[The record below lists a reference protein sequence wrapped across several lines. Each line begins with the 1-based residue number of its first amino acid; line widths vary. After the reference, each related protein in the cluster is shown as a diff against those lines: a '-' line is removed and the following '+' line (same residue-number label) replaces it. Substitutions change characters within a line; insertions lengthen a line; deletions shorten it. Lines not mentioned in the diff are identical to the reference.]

1 MSSFYKDFT
10 SSLTSNLTCVRVQT
24 KCLTLRMHGC
34 RTNQGLGLTRGT
46 SAVLVCYVIA
56 VSAAAAAH
64 VTKAAAENDHTI
76 TSTLVDDSRQSG
88 LAQQLESALLTNL
101 GFSSKPRLSRPGSR
115 PFVPPYVMDL
125 YKQRRMPSEHYAN
138 YSPHTTIRSFFSQGN
153 DIIVAVIARIDSTS
167 FA

>member
-1 MSSFYKDFT
+1 MSSCCKDFT
-10 SSLTSNLTCVRVQT
+10 SNLTSNLMCVRVQT

-56 VSAAAAAH
+56 VLAATAAAR
-64 VTKAAAENDHTI
+64 VSKAATENDHTI

-88 LAQQLESALLTNL
+88 LVQQLESALLTNL

-153 DIIVAVIARIDSTS
+153 HIIVAVIGNTS